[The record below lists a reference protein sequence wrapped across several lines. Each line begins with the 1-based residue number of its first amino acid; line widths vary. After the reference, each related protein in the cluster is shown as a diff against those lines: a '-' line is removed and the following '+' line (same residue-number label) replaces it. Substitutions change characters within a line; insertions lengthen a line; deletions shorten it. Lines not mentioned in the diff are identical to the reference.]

1 MEWCEFMVNKK
12 NRDGF
17 VEVGRSYKQV
27 KRCMMWSKPMRP
39 VGNFVCR
46 FPNIRSSGVLVG
58 IHHFQVFKGF
68 LEVGLLP
75 FSGV

>member
-1 MEWCEFMVNKK
+1 
-12 NRDGF
+12 
-17 VEVGRSYKQV
+17 
-27 KRCMMWSKPMRP
+27 MRP